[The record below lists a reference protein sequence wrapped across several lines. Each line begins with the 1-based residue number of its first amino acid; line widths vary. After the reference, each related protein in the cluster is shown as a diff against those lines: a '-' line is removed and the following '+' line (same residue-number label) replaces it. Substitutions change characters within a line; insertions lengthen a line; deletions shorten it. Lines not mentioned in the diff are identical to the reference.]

1 MDSQFNPDGGGQRND
16 SFGGLPFTP
25 ETAAVVLL
33 PVPWDVTVSYGDG
46 TAAGPAAILKASPQ
60 LDFYDERIADAWKI
74 GIAMESLPKGM
85 PEENARLRRLAV
97 GHIGWLEAGS
107 PEASRPAMETA
118 LAEINA
124 GCARMVG
131 TVQAQ
136 AAHWLDRKKIVGV
149 IGGDH
154 STPLGLIRELAK
166 RHGSFGILH
175 FDAHRDLREAYEGF
189 TFSHASIMHNAIRE
203 PAVSRL
209 VQVGVRDFCETEDR
223 LARKSGGRIRAF
235 TGRKLHRQLSMGA
248 SWSSIC
254 EAIIDPLPGD
264 LYVSFDIDA
273 LDPWLCPHTGTP
285 VPGGLDY
292 EQVFYL
298 LELLIERGHRIIGFD
313 LTEVAPGPDNEW
325 DASVGARIAYRLSC
339 LAAASHGLLKMRE
352 L

>member
-1 MDSQFNPDGGGQRND
+1 M
-16 SFGGLPFTP
+16 
-25 ETAAVVLL
+25 
-33 PVPWDVTVSYGDG
+33 
-46 TAAGPAAILKASPQ
+46 
-60 LDFYDERIADAWKI
+60 
-74 GIAMESLPKGM
+74 
-85 PEENARLRRLAV
+85 
-97 GHIGWLEAGS
+97 
-107 PEASRPAMETA
+107 
-118 LAEINA
+118 
-124 GCARMVG
+124 
-131 TVQAQ
+131 
-136 AAHWLDRKKIVGV
+136 GV
-149 IGGDH
+149 
-154 STPLGLIRELAK
+154 
-166 RHGSFGILH
+166 
-175 FDAHRDLREAYEGF
+175 
-189 TFSHASIMHNAIRE
+189 
-203 PAVSRL
+203 
-209 VQVGVRDFCETEDR
+209 
-223 LARKSGGRIRAF
+223 
-235 TGRKLHRQLSMGA
+235 